1 MTFGRQQW
9 HGCAPEGSAS
19 DSGSSKQQRV
29 MRADTAFPIS
39 ASGSRT
45 RLVKIVWPSAG
56 LGGKI

>member
-29 MRADTAFPIS
+29 MRADTAC
-39 ASGSRT
+39 GSRT